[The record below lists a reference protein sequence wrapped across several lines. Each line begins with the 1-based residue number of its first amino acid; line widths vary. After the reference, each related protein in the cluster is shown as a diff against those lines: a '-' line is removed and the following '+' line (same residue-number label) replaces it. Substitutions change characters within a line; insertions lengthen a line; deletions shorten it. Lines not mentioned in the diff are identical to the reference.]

1 MGEIEGKKKGGGVK
15 IRLWFIRETDKARLY
30 SRLPPERNPGQDDQI
45 WIPRS
50 VIEHATKFP
59 DGEHHLTV
67 TDWFAEK
74 NNL

>member
-1 MGEIEGKKKGGGVK
+1 MK

-30 SRLPPERNPGQDDQI
+30 SKLPPERHPGPGDQI

-50 VIEHATKFP
+50 VIEHATKF
-59 DGEHHLTV
+59 GAEHHLTIA
-67 TDWFAEK
+67 DWFAEK